1 MTSPSPIAADALAD
15 DWRLTAL
22 VRPKPL
28 SKGVDARLQM
38 WAGRFKSSR
47 RTLRKILE
55 RAHAIDASGQEL
67 STLAEADLRGRLE
80 AVREPFRRGG
90 RHAEAATDEALALVQ
105 EAVRR
110 TLGFRPYPVQIA
122 GALALSNGFIAEM
135 ATGEGKTV
143 TAGMAAV
150 LKGWSGKPCHVITAN
165 DYLADRDAETLR
177 SFFLLCGVTVGR
189 VISESKPEERRVHY
203 ARDVTYTTAK
213 EVLADFLRDRIALG
227 RNQDRS
233 LRLIRSVAGST
244 AEAPRTVQRG
254 IHTAIVDEAD
264 NVLIDEAVT
273 PLIIARRE
281 PNAPFMEA
289 CALASTI
296 ASGLEAGNDYLAFP
310 ERREIR
316 FVRDPSTAIRLASTD
331 STSPFAGSRF
341 LRDMVRQ
348 ALSAREFF
356 LKDRQY
362 VVDDGKIVIVDESTG
377 RQMPM
382 RAWSAGLHQMVELKE
397 GLEPTPIQETDARMS
412 FQRFFR
418 FYREFGGMTGTGKE
432 AADEFWHV
440 YGTPVLPVPPHR
452 PNRRT
457 LLPLRF
463 FTSSAE
469 RWEAVAQDAAAMH
482 RTGRPVLLGT
492 RSVAASESI
501 SRRLADLGIRHEV
514 VNAMRQDQEA
524 AIIERAGW
532 KGAVTVAT
540 NMAGRGTDIKLDP
553 GIDALGGLHVIA
565 TECHGSARIDRQLF
579 GRAARQGDP
588 GSAAP
593 YASLQDD
600 LLEHNLPRALLRS
613 VVPLVAA
620 SPSSASAV
628 GTRLVRIAQRIARS
642 RDASSRLAVQR
653 MDTWLDDSLSFAG
666 GDVR

>member
-1 MTSPSPIAADALAD
+1 VTSPSPIAVDLLAD

-28 SKGVDARLQM
+28 SKGVDARLEM
-38 WAGRFKSSR
+38 WAGRFRSSR
-47 RTLRKILE
+47 RALRKILE
-55 RAHAIDASGQEL
+55 RAASIDASGQEL
-67 STLAEADLRGRLE
+67 STLAETDLRDRLE

-90 RHAEAATDEALALVQ
+90 RHAEAATDAALALVQ

-110 TLGFRPYPVQIA
+110 ALGFRPYPVQIA
-122 GALALSNGFIAEM
+122 GALALSGGFIAEM

-177 SFFLLCGVTVGR
+177 PFFLLCGVTVGR
-189 VISESKPEERRVHY
+189 VVSESKPEERRVHY
-203 ARDVTYTTAK
+203 ARDVTYTAAK

-227 RNQDRS
+227 RAQDRS
-233 LRLIRSVAGST
+233 LRLIRSVSGS
-244 AEAPRTVQRG
+244 AIEAPRTVQRG
-254 IHTAIVDEAD
+254 IHSAIVDEAD

-281 PNAPFMEA
+281 PNAPFLEA
-289 CALASTI
+289 CALASGI
-296 ASGLEAGNDYLAFP
+296 AAGMVRGEDYQAFP

-316 FVRDPSTAIRLASTD
+316 FLRDPSAAILLASTD

-362 VVDDGKIVIVDESTG
+362 VVDDSKVVIVDESTG
-377 RQMPM
+377 RPMPM

-418 FYREFGGMTGTGKE
+418 FYREFGGMTGTGRE

-440 YGTPVLPVPPHR
+440 YGTPVLPIPPHR

-463 FTSSAE
+463 FATSAE
-469 RWEAVAQDAAAMH
+469 RWEAVAHDAAEMH

-492 RSVAASESI
+492 RSVAASEAI
-501 SRRLADLGIRHEV
+501 SRRLSELGIRHEV
-514 VNAMRQDQEA
+514 VNAVRRDQEA
-524 AIIERAGW
+524 AIVERAGW

-553 GIDALGGLHVIA
+553 GVDALGGLHVIA

-620 SPSSASAV
+620 SPTSASAV

-642 RDASSRLAVQR
+642 RDASSRMAVQR